1 MTEKHRPGS
10 MAAADAKSTKRF
22 FIGASAIVGIII
34 LLFVL
39 PIPTFFHGYYK
50 RADLVFK
57 IAGFALSG
65 GWYWFLWIRSADV
78 AYGKKD
84 SATGVSIVLLI
95 WLALICATFGGF
107 NFGLSSIE

>member
-10 MAAADAKSTKRF
+10 MAAAEAKNTKRF
-22 FIGASAIVGIII
+22 FIGASVIVGIII

-50 RADLVFK
+50 RTDLVFK
-57 IAGFALSG
+57 ILGFILSG
-65 GWYWFLWIRSADV
+65 GWYWFLWIKSSGV

-84 SATGVSIVLLI
+84 SATGVSVLLLI
-95 WLALICATFGGF
+95 WFALICATFGGF
-107 NFGLSSIE
+107 NFDLSGIE